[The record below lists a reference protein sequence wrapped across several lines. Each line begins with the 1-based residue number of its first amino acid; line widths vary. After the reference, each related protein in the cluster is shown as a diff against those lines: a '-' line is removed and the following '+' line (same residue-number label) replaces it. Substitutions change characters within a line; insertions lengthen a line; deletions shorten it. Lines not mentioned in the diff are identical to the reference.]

1 MDLILKGFTHINLK
15 DDEIYLLGEFSI
27 NLLQIGNYILS
38 GKGMGPCPGPVHTLM
53 SK

>member
-1 MDLILKGFTHINLK
+1 MDLIFKGFTHLNLK

-38 GKGMGPCPGPVHTLM
+38 GKRMAPCQGPVYTLIG
-53 SK
+53 K

>member
-1 MDLILKGFTHINLK
+1 MDLIFKGFTHLNLK

-38 GKGMGPCPGPVHTLM
+38 GKGMAPCQGPVYTLIG
-53 SK
+53 K